1 MALVSSNAGLLLRVW
16 SATIAAFLK
25 GTGRLVRLFL
35 YFQIWLNSLEKG
47 FHSRN
52 ICRNKVLACLIT
64 KDVKFYNLVCI
75 VLSRFHLLLP
85 ALLHCNSVPT
95 STHRNFYPLH
105 VLPISVVVLLC
116 FLTWITEGTFPGPA
130 LKSDIFPKE
139 SGFHA
144 VEIGAN
150 KAGFLNMYFIT
161 THQFLRIWF

>member
-1 MALVSSNAGLLLRVW
+1 MALVCSNASLLLPVW
-16 SATIAAFLK
+16 SATTAAFLK

-35 YFQIWLNSLEKG
+35 YFQIWLNSLGKG

-52 ICRNKVLACLIT
+52 TCRNKVLACLIT
-64 KDVKFYNLVCI
+64 KDVKLYNLICM
-75 VLSRFHLLLP
+75 VLSGFHLLLP
-85 ALLHCNSVPT
+85 ALSHCNSVPT

-105 VLPISVVVLLC
+105 VLPISWWC
-116 FLTWITEGTFPGPA
+116 FCTFLTWITEGTFPGPA

-144 VEIGAN
+144 VEIGAS
-150 KAGFLNMYFIT
+150 KAGFLNIYFIP